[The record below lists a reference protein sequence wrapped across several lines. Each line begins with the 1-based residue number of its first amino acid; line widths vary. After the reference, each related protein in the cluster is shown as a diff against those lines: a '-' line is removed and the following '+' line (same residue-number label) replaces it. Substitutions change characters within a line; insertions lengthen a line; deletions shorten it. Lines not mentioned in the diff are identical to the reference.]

1 MFVKDYMTRHPV
13 MIEPTMSVVKAQG
26 LMAEAKIRHLPVV
39 GSGKRLAGLITRER
53 LRIPPSELGS
63 LNVWE
68 ITRFLS
74 EMTVKSVMVK
84 ENEVIT
90 VGSDTT
96 LEEAA
101 EIMVKNKIG
110 CLVVLEQ
117 GVVAGIIT
125 EIDLLI
131 ELVNLLG
138 GSVPGVRLTLRMPDR
153 VGSFAAIT
161 SAIAAQG
168 WGIYGSGCL
177 PTPKQPGY
185 WDYVIRVRHVKKDE
199 LVAALQGI
207 KDLEIISAQET
218 G

>member
-26 LMAEAKIRHLPVV
+26 LMAEAKVRHLPVV
-39 GSGKRLAGLITRER
+39 GSGKRLAGLVTRER

-84 ENEVIT
+84 GSDVMT
-90 VGSDTT
+90 VGPDTT

-110 CLVVLEQ
+110 CLVVLEE
-117 GVVAGIIT
+117 GVVVGIIT
-125 EIDLLI
+125 EIDMLI

-138 GSVPGVRLTLRMPDR
+138 GSVPGVRLTLRLPDR
-153 VGSFAAIT
+153 VGSFADIT

-177 PTPKQPGY
+177 STPKQPGH
-185 WDYVIRVRHVKKDE
+185 WDYVIRVRNVKEGE

-207 KDLEIISAQET
+207 EDLEIINAQET